1 MIFDLTT
8 GISARLVQPGF
19 WKQRWVVFILVL
31 GLLSA
36 GCSAMNSPSFEFVSG
51 DEELVVLMRNQKVGN
66 YRLRYDGRA
75 ATDLESLQVMLG
87 GQVLHVDVGMVVVKL
102 NGQEL
107 KLESDGSLPA
117 GSQATLNPG
126 DEFDVQVTFFGR
138 TLGGNYMY
146 GFRINT
152 GDETSSEEVD
162 VIAEYDYVIV
172 VE

>member
-1 MIFDLTT
+1 MFSGLTN
-8 GISARLVQPGF
+8 GISALLVQPGF
-19 WKQRWVVFILVL
+19 LKQRWVVFILVL
-31 GLLSA
+31 GLLA
-36 GCSAMNSPSFEFVSG
+36 VGCSAINSPSFDFVSG
-51 DEELVVLMRNQKVGN
+51 DEELVVLIRNQKDGN

-75 ATDLESLQVMLG
+75 ATDLQSLQVMLG
-87 GQVLHVDVGMVVVKL
+87 GQVLHVDVGSVVAKL

-107 KLESDGSLPA
+107 ELESVGSLPA

-126 DEFDVQVTFFGR
+126 DEFDVQVTFYGR

-152 GDETSSEEVD
+152 GDESSSEEVD